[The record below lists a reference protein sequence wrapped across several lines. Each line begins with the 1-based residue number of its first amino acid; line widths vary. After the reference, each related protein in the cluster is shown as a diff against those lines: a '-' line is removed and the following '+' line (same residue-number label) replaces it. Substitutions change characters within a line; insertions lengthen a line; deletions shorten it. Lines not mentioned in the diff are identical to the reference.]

1 MSDELKL
8 MKLESRMALLRG
20 RGETMNGPIL
30 KKLERKRRQLVEKIN
45 ATK

>member
-8 MKLESRMALLRG
+8 MKLESRMALLKG

-30 KKLERKRRQLVEKIN
+30 KKLERKRCLLEAKMN

>member
-1 MSDELKL
+1 MSDELRL
-8 MKLESRMALLRG
+8 MRLESRIALLRE

-30 KKLERKRRQLVEKIN
+30 KKLERKRRLLEAKMN